1 MVTDNFTHE
10 PMPTITF
17 GPCMDCS
24 VGEVV
29 KDFMI
34 NFVDDDDLEFD
45 HDFSVNITSIEP
57 EGVLTTGTLPLSLS
71 IIDDGVCID
80 SIRRKAII
88 I

>member
-1 MVTDNFTHE
+1 MYIINFIFAVVMDDFTHQ

-24 VGEVV
+24 GAAVA
-29 KDFMI
+29 KNFMI

-57 EGVLTTGTLPLSLS
+57 EGVLTTGTLPLSLN
-71 IIDDGVCID
+71 IADDGV
-80 SIRRKAII
+80 
-88 I
+88 